1 MSYRRELPKLN
12 RENFSSWQELMKLH
26 LSRIG
31 DNGMFYLEKKYVPPP
46 KPITV
51 EQMKEAKD
59 HNIMMIDIA
68 SSLNY
73 SKIDEAT
80 PIKHWRYWYVF
91 LGKQIYVTT

>member
-1 MSYRRELPKLN
+1 MSYIREILKLI
-12 RENFSSWQELMKLH
+12 REIFLAWLELMKPH
-26 LSRIG
+26 VSSIG
-31 DNGMFYLEKKYVPPP
+31 DIGMFYLENKYVPPP

-73 SKIDEAT
+73 S
-80 PIKHWRYWYVF
+80 
-91 LGKQIYVTT
+91 